1 MTCRRSSHQVSTEE
15 LEKRPSRPRQRQ
27 PTNQPTTT
35 RTSHAHMQPLGPDL
49 LLEKSNRN
57 REQLSRLSRKA
68 YHLQRLER
76 PLPATT
82 AAAAAAVASR
92 HTPSPPTAAS
102 KVCAT
107 QVSRVDQTE
116 ALLLSI
122 ARPCLRVSSRPAK
135 NVLPWCHRKT
145 PPLAQETGA
154 RARYLPRCSPAKGV
168 LHPMCIM

>member
-107 QVSRVDQTE
+107 QVSSGSNRSSFAVDRQT
-116 ALLLSI
+116 LFTG
-122 ARPCLRVSSRPAK
+122 RD
-135 NVLPWCHRKT
+135 
-145 PPLAQETGA
+145 AQRSTA
-154 RARYLPRCSPAKGV
+154 DCSAVDRGVAAKGATTSTRNKSTGEIS
-168 LHPMCIM
+168 P